1 MREKSLIL
9 IVDDEANFLEIAS
22 TRLQAG
28 GYDVATARNEKEAI
42 TQAEKLVPD
51 LILMDINMPG
61 GTGTDAALSIKQN
74 PKLKDVKIAFL
85 SSLKKPWPA
94 FGMEE
99 RKSLSQEL
107 GMEDFLD
114 KGEDM
119 DHLVEKVQALLEKE

>member
-1 MREKSLIL
+1 MNRSPLIL
-9 IVDDEANFLEIAS
+9 VVDDEEKFLEIVR
-22 TRLQAG
+22 TRLEAG

-42 TQAEKLVPD
+42 AQAEKLVPD

-94 FGMEE
+94 FGTEE

-119 DHLVEKVQALLEKE
+119 DHLAQKVQALLEKE